1 MTARSQDHARNGK
14 PARGGKPKK
23 AGRPG
28 RDGKA
33 KTYTLDLR
41 PPAGGRSK
49 KSAVFAVSPEG
60 NTLASGE
67 GNLGDHKERD
77 RLARVFAQRLGVK
90 PEEVA
95 AEIEKRWHEK
105 VDERRR
111 VEKAAADG
119 DPAAAPE
126 EAASLLDAAPPTVRR
141 PLCLVDGVAYAAT
154 WVHVRRVVR
163 REFDLK
169 ANSLREYDQPKV
181 MMTTALVVVRGDGAA
196 FSDSSAGLPGVRPLA
211 ELGLPVVLPHQP
223 APDRCW
229 SGAGLKRY
237 LAGHRPDPADV
248 FRRSCAV
255 VDRFIDFDRSL
266 APQAVMCELVACYA
280 LATYLLD
287 AFHVIGYFWSSGD
300 SGCGKT
306 TLLLVFTELA
316 YLGQLILAG
325 GSYATLRDLAD
336 YGAALAFDDAEAVMD
351 PRRTDP
357 DKRTLLLAGNRK
369 GATVTVKEKGPGD
382 VWVTRHV
389 NCFCPRCFSAIRLP
403 DEVLGSRSIIL
414 PLVRSGD
421 PVRAKSNPGDHA
433 TWPCDRRQLLDDL
446 WGLGLAHLPELPHYD
461 AVAARRSTLSGR
473 DLEPWR
479 AVLAV
484 ALWLQEAHG
493 VAGLHGRLEKLS
505 VDYQQERAG
514 LAADHQTKLMMLA
527 LVALS
532 AEAGG
537 GELVFGPG
545 ELAQRMNDLL
555 REGGPLTSDLTAAPT
570 NAWKVGW
577 ELKRK
582 RFRRS
587 DRSEKGKKWRA
598 TREEVVATA
607 RAYGVTAEEI
617 ESVGSLASAGDA
629 APDEPHCQAGGDC
642 DPSPAFTPF

>member
-1 MTARSQDHARNGK
+1 MTARGKDHIRNGK
-14 PARGGKPKK
+14 PTRGGKPKK
-23 AGRPG
+23 AGRPRGNG
-28 RDGKA
+28 RA
-33 KTYTLDLR
+33 KNYTLDLQ

-49 KSAVFAVSPEG
+49 KSTVTAMDSEG
-60 NTLASGE
+60 TTLAVGE
-67 GNLGDHKERD
+67 GNLNVRKDMS
-77 RLARVFAQRLGVK
+77 RLAAEFAPKLGVK
-90 PEEVA
+90 PKEVA
-95 AEIEKRWHEK
+95 AEIEKLWHEK
-105 VDERRR
+105 LDERRR
-111 VEKAAADG
+111 LQQAAADG
-119 DPAAAPE
+119 DPDAAPE
-126 EAASLLDAAPPTVRR
+126 EAAALLDAAPPTVRR
-141 PLCLVDGVAYAAT
+141 PLSLVDGVAYAAT

-169 ANSLREYDQPKV
+169 ANSLREYDPPRV
-181 MMTTALVVVRGDGAA
+181 MMTTALVVVPGDGAA

-211 ELGLPVVLPHQP
+211 ELGLPVALPHQP
-223 APDRCW
+223 PPERCW

-248 FRRSCAV
+248 FRCCCAV

-266 APQAVMCELVACYA
+266 APQAAMCELVACYA

-287 AFHVIGYFWSSGD
+287 AFHVIGYLWPNGD
-300 SGCGKT
+300 AGCGKT
-306 TLLLVFTELA
+306 TLLQVVTEMA

-336 YGAALAFDDAEAVMD
+336 YGATLAFDDAEAVMD
-351 PRRTDP
+351 PKRTDP

-369 GATVTVKEKGPGD
+369 GATVTVKEKAPGD

-389 NCFCPRCFSAIRLP
+389 NTFCPRCFSAIRLP
-403 DEVLGSRSIIL
+403 DEVLGSRSIVT

-421 PVRAKSNPGDHA
+421 PLRAKANPGDHA
-433 TWPCDRRQLLDDL
+433 TWPCDRRELVDDL
-446 WGLGLAHLPELPHYD
+446 WALGLAHLPELPHYD
-461 AVAARRSTLSGR
+461 AEAARRSTLSGR

-479 AVLAV
+479 AVLGV
-484 ALWLQEAHG
+484 ALWLQERHG
-493 VAGLHGRLEKLS
+493 VAGLHDRLEKLS

-514 LAADHQTKLMMLA
+514 LVADHQTKLMMLA

-555 REGGPLTSDLTAAPT
+555 REGGPLTSDLTASHT
-570 NAWKVGW
+570 NPWKVGW

-582 RFRRS
+582 RFRRA

-607 RAYGVTAEEI
+607 RAYGVTVEEI
-617 ESVGSLASAGDA
+617 ESVESMASAGDA
-629 APDEPHCQAGGDC
+629 APDEPDCQAEGDC
-642 DPSPAFTPF
+642 DPSSAFIPF